1 MCVIRKIWNKLQLLD
16 SLMNLFV
23 LFIFQY
29 INTFFRGL
37 ICKNLENACVWQF
50 LKLDAAEVYILIGSM
65 ISQLKHNQFHLFWQI
80 YKICF
85 RCPFI
90 SKTSCCTLG
99 WSSSTLYSGFSKKS
113 EMKVHVL
120 VLEFFLWLK

>member
-1 MCVIRKIWNKLQLLD
+1 
-16 SLMNLFV
+16 MNLFV

-65 ISQLKHNQFHLFWQI
+65 ISQLKHIKF
-80 YKICF
+80 ICF
-85 RCPFI
+85 DKSINIVSDVP
-90 SKTSCCTLG
+90 S
-99 WSSSTLYSGFSKKS
+99 FSKPHV
-113 EMKVHVL
+113 VHL
-120 VLEFFLWLK
+120 ADLHQHHILDF